1 MTANIIDGK
10 RIAQTIREEL
20 RDSIS
25 QLVEAGHRQ
34 PCLAVVLVGDDPA
47 SHVYVSHKKKACQAV
62 GIASR
67 SIELPADTSQEALN
81 EHLKSLNSDAD
92 VDGILLQLP
101 LPKHLSPD
109 ESIDLIHPEKD
120 VDGLTPYNQ
129 GLLVWRRPHLVSCT
143 PAGIMELLNRSQVE
157 LLSKEAVGLGRSVL
171 VGAPIATLLSNAGAT
186 VQSLHS
192 KSLDTAEHCRR
203 ADVLVVA
210 TGVRHLVKK
219 EWIKPGAVVIDVG
232 IHRGETGLEGD
243 VDFDGAKDV
252 AGAITPVPGGVGPMT
267 IAMLLK
273 NCFLAYKDRM
283 GR

>member
-120 VDGLTPYNQ
+120 VDG
-129 GLLVWRRPHLVSCT
+129 
-143 PAGIMELLNRSQVE
+143 
-157 LLSKEAVGLGRSVL
+157 
-171 VGAPIATLLSNAGAT
+171 
-186 VQSLHS
+186 
-192 KSLDTAEHCRR
+192 
-203 ADVLVVA
+203 
-210 TGVRHLVKK
+210 
-219 EWIKPGAVVIDVG
+219 
-232 IHRGETGLEGD
+232 
-243 VDFDGAKDV
+243 
-252 AGAITPVPGGVGPMT
+252 
-267 IAMLLK
+267 
-273 NCFLAYKDRM
+273 
-283 GR
+283 